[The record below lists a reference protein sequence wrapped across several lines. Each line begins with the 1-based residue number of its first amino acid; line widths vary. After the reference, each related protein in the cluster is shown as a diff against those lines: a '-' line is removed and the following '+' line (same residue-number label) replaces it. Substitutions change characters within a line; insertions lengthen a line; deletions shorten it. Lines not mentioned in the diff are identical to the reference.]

1 MMEQLNRQQ
10 LLQQTLAAQQAAS
23 VQQTARQTVQHTR
36 QGAPEGGFGA
46 MLQQELGKTAADQGV
61 AFSKHAM
68 SRAEERGIEITPSLI
83 DQLKGSMLRAQAKG
97 ATNIL
102 AMDAEKAFI
111 INVPNAKVITAITQ
125 EEMKENIFTNI
136 DGAVF
141 L

>member
-1 MMEQLNRQQ
+1 MIQRLQHQGQVQPAAASTAPGKARTGEFGA
-10 LLQQTLAAQQAAS
+10 LLQQTLASAS
-23 VQQTARQTVQHTR
+23 VQEKDVT
-36 QGAPEGGFGA
+36 
-46 MLQQELGKTAADQGV
+46 
-61 AFSKHAM
+61 FSKHAR
-68 SRAEERGIEITPSLI
+68 SRAEERGIEITQSLI
-83 DQLKGSMLRAQAKG
+83 DQLKGGMIRAQAKG

-125 EEMKENIFTNI
+125 EEMGESVFTNI

>member
-1 MMEQLNRQQ
+1 MIQRVSGVQRREAPQAQIQQ
-10 LLQQTLAAQQAAS
+10 RAA
-23 VQQTARQTVQHTR
+23 
-36 QGAPEGGFGA
+36 GGGFGA
-46 MLQQELGKTAADQGV
+46 MLQQELVKSQQPSQGV
-61 AFSKHAM
+61 AFSKHAI
-68 SRAEERGIEITPSLI
+68 SRAQERGIEVTPDLM
-83 DQLKGSMLRAQAKG
+83 DQLAGSVIRAQAKG

-111 INVPNAKVITAITQ
+111 INVPSGKVITAITQ

>member
-1 MMEQLNRQQ
+1 MVERVSSQHR
-10 LLQQTLAAQQAAS
+10 LQTSAP
-23 VQQTARQTVQHTR
+23 VQQTAQTN
-36 QGAPEGGFGA
+36 GFND
-46 MLQQELGKTAADQGV
+46 LFRQELEKAREPRDV
-61 AFSKHAM
+61 EFSKHAI
-68 SRAEERGIEITPSLI
+68 SRAEERGIDITPDLI
-83 DQLKGSMLRAQAKG
+83 DQLRGSMIRAQAKG

-125 EEMKENIFTNI
+125 NELKENVFTNI

>member
-1 MMEQLNRQQ
+1 MIQRV
-10 LLQQTLAAQQAAS
+10 S
-23 VQQTARQTVQHTR
+23 GVQRRDAPQVRIQR
-36 QGAPEGGFGA
+36 QGQSGGFGA
-46 MLQQELGKTAADQGV
+46 MLQQELLKSEQPAQSV
-61 AFSKHAM
+61 EFSKHAI
-68 SRAEERGIEITPSLI
+68 SRAQERGIEVTPDLM
-83 DQLKGSMLRAQAKG
+83 DQLAGSVIRAQAKG

-102 AMDAEKAFI
+102 AMDTEKAFI

>member
-1 MMEQLNRQQ
+1 MMIERLHNHGWISSGGDTRTPGKAGTGEFGT
-10 LLQQTLAAQQAAS
+10 LMQQTLDQAKD
-23 VQQTARQTVQHTR
+23 VT
-36 QGAPEGGFGA
+36 
-46 MLQQELGKTAADQGV
+46 
-61 AFSKHAM
+61 FSKHAR
-68 SRAEERGIEITPSLI
+68 SRAEERGIEINQSLI
-83 DQLKGSMLRAQAKG
+83 DQLKGGMIRAQAKG

-125 EEMKENIFTNI
+125 DEMGESVFTNI

>member
-1 MMEQLNRQQ
+1 MIQRVSGVQRRD
-10 LLQQTLAAQQAAS
+10 APQAP
-23 VQQTARQTVQHTR
+23 VQQKGPA
-36 QGAPEGGFGA
+36 GGFGA
-46 MLQQELGKTAADQGV
+46 MLQQELLKSEQPAQSV
-61 AFSKHAM
+61 EFSKHAI
-68 SRAEERGIEITPSLI
+68 SRAQERGIEVTPDLM
-83 DQLKGSMLRAQAKG
+83 DQLAGSVIRAQAKG

-111 INVPNAKVITAITQ
+111 INVPNAKVITAITP

>member
-1 MMEQLNRQQ
+1 
-10 LLQQTLAAQQAAS
+10 
-23 VQQTARQTVQHTR
+23 
-36 QGAPEGGFGA
+36 
-46 MLQQELGKTAADQGV
+46 MLQQELVKNAQQQPPSQGV
-61 AFSKHAM
+61 EFSKHAI
-68 SRAEERGIEITPSLI
+68 SRAQERGIEVTPDLM
-83 DQLKGSMLRAQAKG
+83 DQLAGSVIRAQAKG

-125 EEMKENIFTNI
+125 EEMRENIFTNI

>member
-1 MMEQLNRQQ
+1 MIQRVSGVQRRDAPQ
-10 LLQQTLAAQQAAS
+10 VR
-23 VQQTARQTVQHTR
+23 VQQ
-36 QGAPEGGFGA
+36 QGQSGSFGA
-46 MLQQELGKTAADQGV
+46 MLRQELVKSEQPV
-61 AFSKHAM
+61 QSVEFSKHAI
-68 SRAEERGIEITPSLI
+68 SRAQERGIEVTPDLM
-83 DQLKGSMLRAQAKG
+83 DQLAGSVFRAQAKG

-102 AMDAEKAFI
+102 AMDTEKAFI